1 MFAATLATSG
11 ATAVA
16 RSPLG
21 APRAPRSPAVTSPV
35 RLASPRRATAVR
47 RRLDL
52 GAIATASVRNPREV
66 KACAQVTTEEVTV
79 TEASGSVAAPMP
91 EDNSV
96 KVRTSAPRIPS
107 SSKRNEMRLREKDV
121 VAFFSTSSRRV

>member
-16 RSPLG
+16 GSPLG
-21 APRAPRSPAVTSPV
+21 ATRARRSPAVTSPV

-52 GAIATASVRNPREV
+52 GATATASDRKPREV
-66 KACAQVTTEEVTV
+66 KARANVTTEEVTV
-79 TEASGSVAAPMP
+79 TEVSGSVAAPMP
-91 EDNSV
+91 EDDSV
-96 KVRTSAPRIPS
+96 KVRRTNASRAPS
-107 SSKRNEMRLREKDV
+107 SSTRGRDDVTFRL
-121 VAFFSTSSRRV
+121 SHPTTSSRRV